1 MNIEK
6 AEKLV
11 ANLHD
16 TTEYGIHIRNLKQSL
31 NHALVLKKVHRFIK
45 FNRKLWLK
53 PYIKIITELRKK
65 ARNYFKKDFFKL
77 MNNPV
82 IGKIMENVRKHRN
95 IKLVTSEKGRNYLVS
110 EPNDHSTKPFTKNLL
125 AIEISKAQ
133 IVMKKAVH
141 LNCMFMSRTR
151 YMVNPHS
158 IAALMSRNS
167 LHEAGAKSEV

>member
-11 ANLHD
+11 VNLHD

-65 ARNYFKKDFFKL
+65 SKKLFQKRLFQVD
-77 MNNPV
+77 
-82 IGKIMENVRKHRN
+82 E
-95 IKLVTSEKGRNYLVS
+95 
-110 EPNDHSTKPFTKNLL
+110 
-125 AIEISKAQ
+125 
-133 IVMKKAVH
+133 
-141 LNCMFMSRTR
+141 
-151 YMVNPHS
+151 
-158 IAALMSRNS
+158 
-167 LHEAGAKSEV
+167 